1 MKRLFSCIFF
11 FCLIVGILGSCSNS
25 SSDVYPPACYVQLER
40 NGIVYEEYAVQGQVW
55 LLFDDDI
62 SQKEAAQF
70 LRENGAKIIDA
81 EREIGYYLVE
91 VKPGTEGEFV
101 SKMQNCWEVDYV
113 YPNAIYELQSAVPY
127 AFDNFVGTHGK
138 KVAQMMKEASSIDVN
153 MRDISPYSD
162 TQYRM
167 QETGANVYS
176 FGFEMFLANS
186 ISTAKRG
193 NDVVINFSFGPTLGR
208 HENGVKKRWRDVGI
222 TDYMKSNYIA
232 RSIKELVGL
241 NKVIQRYSN
250 WFNKSNFVIVKA
262 AGNEGMKNMEIVFD
276 GVQQELSYN
285 EYQFFEDHFLIVS
298 AKDDYKGKNNDVDYP
313 NDVYDG
319 GYHEMMSK
327 VDISDKTVIDTNWC
341 GTSFSSPRLA
351 GYIVRAANQFEMPVT
366 EVLQYVR
373 IATRKAPG
381 HVVNYEMIEKLI
393 KQEGIDPASD
403 LIGQTIHDPSENGY
417 FGRRWSWKLEPGEVK
432 SVSEISREAFDKNTI
447 AVTVLARLLR
457 GEMEVDATIAMV
469 YKKTRHDRQL
479 SYIRT
484 MDLTIPEQTDYS
496 QYVEVKYEL
505 DVNRSEIVA
514 YNHSPYT
521 LFVVGDYVTLNGKSH
536 RFVTII
542 EAGGSNVVAAYT
554 LMESY
559 SIRFAYMM

>member
-1 MKRLFSCIFF
+1 M
-11 FCLIVGILGSCSNS
+11 
-25 SSDVYPPACYVQLER
+25 
-40 NGIVYEEYAVQGQVW
+40 
-55 LLFDDDI
+55 
-62 SQKEAAQF
+62 
-70 LRENGAKIIDA
+70 
-81 EREIGYYLVE
+81 
-91 VKPGTEGEFV
+91 
-101 SKMQNCWEVDYV
+101 
-113 YPNAIYELQSAVPY
+113 
-127 AFDNFVGTHGK
+127 
-138 KVAQMMKEASSIDVN
+138 
-153 MRDISPYSD
+153 
-162 TQYRM
+162 
-167 QETGANVYS
+167 
-176 FGFEMFLANS
+176 
-186 ISTAKRG
+186 
-193 NDVVINFSFGPTLGR
+193 
-208 HENGVKKRWRDVGI
+208 
-222 TDYMKSNYIA
+222 
-232 RSIKELVGL
+232 
-241 NKVIQRYSN
+241 
-250 WFNKSNFVIVKA
+250 
-262 AGNEGMKNMEIVFD
+262 
-276 GVQQELSYN
+276 
-285 EYQFFEDHFLIVS
+285 
-298 AKDDYKGKNNDVDYP
+298 
-313 NDVYDG
+313 
-319 GYHEMMSK
+319 
-327 VDISDKTVIDTNWC
+327 
-341 GTSFSSPRLA
+341 
-351 GYIVRAANQFEMPVT
+351 
-366 EVLQYVR
+366 QYVR